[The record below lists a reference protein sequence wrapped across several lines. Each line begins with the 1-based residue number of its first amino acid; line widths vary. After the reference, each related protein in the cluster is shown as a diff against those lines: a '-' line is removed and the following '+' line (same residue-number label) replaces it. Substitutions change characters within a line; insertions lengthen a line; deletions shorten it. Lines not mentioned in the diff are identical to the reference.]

1 MAAHKQGQF
10 WPMHDKLF
18 QDTKKLE
25 DTDFETYA
33 TELGLNVEQFKVDM
47 ASPEVAA
54 IVKRHDESCVS
65 IGASGT
71 PAFFVNGRKLSG
83 AKPFEEFKTVIDEEL
98 KKAKAL
104 LAEGVSVQNLYA
116 EVLKRG
122 QNATKAAK
130 PSQLADRSVII
141 DTRDCPADGPAEAVA
156 ELVIFS
162 DFQCPFCSRIVE
174 PVHDARKTL
183 GDQLRVVFKQM
194 PLDRIHPRA
203 RPAAIASLAAHRQ
216 GKFWPYHDLLFKNTK
231 KLGDAD
237 FLKYAKRLGL
247 DLARFKADLAD
258 PKLAAQVQRDV
269 EHAGRLGV
277 TGTPSVFLNG
287 RRMKSPPTSASAL
300 VDIVNTEVLGL

>member
-1 MAAHKQGQF
+1 
-10 WPMHDKLF
+10 MHDKLF

-25 DTDFETYA
+25 DADLETYA
-33 TELGLNVEQFKVDM
+33 TELGLDLERFKADM
-47 ASPEVAA
+47 ASPETAA
-54 IVKRHDESCVS
+54 IVKRHDEACVA

-98 KKAKAL
+98 TKAKAI
-104 LAEGVSVQNLYA
+104 LAEGVPVENLYA

-122 QNATKAAK
+122 QKASKTTKA
-130 PSQLADRSVII
+130 SQLSDRSVVI
-141 DTRDCPADGPAEAVA
+141 DTRDCPADGPSEAVA

-174 PVHDARKTL
+174 PVHDARKQL

-216 GKFWPYHDLLFKNTK
+216 GKFWEYHDLLFKNTK
-231 KLGDAD
+231 KLSEED
-237 FLKYAKRLGL
+237 FLRYARRLGL
-247 DLARFKADLAD
+247 NLEKFKADLAD
-258 PKLAAQVQRDV
+258 TSLAAQVQRDV
-269 EHAGRLGV
+269 QHAGRLGV

-287 RRMKSPPTSASAL
+287 RRMKSPPTSATTL
-300 VDIVNTEVLGL
+300 VDIVNSEILDL